1 MAKTL
6 LNAINEVLK
15 RVHLIS
21 ENSLLTSL
29 TDSGKQGFID
39 PAIQAWGEAV
49 DQIYSKAR
57 IKRPNSAE
65 EDSITLVANKRTY
78 SLASD
83 LVQLSWPLHEETQG
97 LFINKYPGGYEEL
110 RHVLTQPGNY
120 TGQPTSG
127 AISPIDGDLFID
139 MLPTSTEAGYIY
151 KYTYW
156 RDLTLS
162 RSSDQFPFSDTVF
175 RAMVPVVTEIWRL
188 MKNNRSNEEIAKVNY
203 GRAVRA
209 LKQQPRDASWITRYG
224 ATQITNPL
232 GKDPYSYGNN

>member
-6 LNAINEVLK
+6 LNGVNEVLK
-15 RVHLIS
+15 RASIIS

-29 TDSGKQGFID
+29 TNSGKQVFID
-39 PAIQAWGEAV
+39 LAVQAWGEAV

-57 IKRPNSAE
+57 IKMPNQAE
-65 EDSITLVANKRTY
+65 ESNITLVASKRTY
-78 SLASD
+78 SLATD

-139 MLPTSTEAGYIY
+139 MLPTSSEAGYEY

-156 RDLTLS
+156 KDLTLS
-162 RSSDQFPFSDTVF
+162 RASDQFPFSDTVF
-175 RAMVPVVTEIWRL
+175 RAFVPV
-188 MKNNRSNEEIAKVNY
+188 
-203 GRAVRA
+203 
-209 LKQQPRDASWITRYG
+209 
-224 ATQITNPL
+224 
-232 GKDPYSYGNN
+232 